1 VDFDIEKYHN
11 HVETISDNQLINCKV
26 FSNRESALK
35 YLIPQGI
42 DYLEIG
48 VLGGDYSQLV
58 LDSINVKSAT
68 LLDKYNM
75 YDWEGAHIQR
85 FDETTHLSFVQHRF
99 KKYNNVFLEIG
110 NSQDIL
116 PLKDKKFD
124 YIYIDADHRFNYVLS
139 DLLKSIKMSK
149 SNTIIGLNDFI
160 MYASFQEPDS
170 KNRGGFAVAAAV
182 TQFLKYNE
190 SWEVVG
196 YAFENNGYSDIYIKP
211 RNMI

>member
-1 VDFDIEKYHN
+1 VDFDIKKYHN

-35 YLIPQGI
+35 YLIPQNI

-85 FDETTHLSFVQHRF
+85 FNETTHLSFVQHRF

-139 DLLKSIKMSK
+139 DLLKSIEMSK
-149 SNTIIGLNDFI
+149 SNTTIGLNDFI

-182 TQFLKYNE
+182 TQFLKYNQ

>member
-1 VDFDIEKYHN
+1 MDFDIKKYHN

-35 YLIPQGI
+35 YLIPQNI

-85 FDETTHLSFVQHRF
+85 FNETTHLSFVQHRF

-139 DLLKSIKMSK
+139 DLLKSIEMSK
-149 SNTIIGLNDFI
+149 SNTTIGLNDFI

-182 TQFLKYNE
+182 TQFLKYNQ